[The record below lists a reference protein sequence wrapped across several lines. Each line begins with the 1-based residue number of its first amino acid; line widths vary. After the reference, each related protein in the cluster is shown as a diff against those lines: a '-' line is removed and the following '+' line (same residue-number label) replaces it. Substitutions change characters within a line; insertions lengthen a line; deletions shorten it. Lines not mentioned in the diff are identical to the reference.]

1 MASENNNYDLQA
13 RLANALQTRYSL
25 PASPAWLSNFLANA
39 RQPLP
44 PLPALTSTAHFRI
57 LASDL
62 TASLL
67 TSSTAIGTGT
77 ATAAL
82 LPPSIGDVATK
93 ETRLNTTANGTATP
107 IAIPVQVLDIQDIG
121 SSAWSQVEAIERVER
136 GEEVRGREV
145 IRTVAALEDSDNEV
159 AVDPAASGP
168 IAAGGGRSMAARGAT
183 AIGNNAQQGTPSA
196 SSASSAA
203 KRSQGPHKLIL
214 QDAAG
219 TKVTAFEL
227 ESLPNLWIGEDGM
240 NIGCKML
247 LQPGTLVRRGMVM
260 LTPGTTRILGG
271 KIEPWDKK
279 WREGRKK
286 RLIEEASGG

>member
-1 MASENNNYDLQA
+1 MGSHSSDLQA
-13 RLANALQTRYSL
+13 TLANALQTRYSL
-25 PASPAWLSNFLANA
+25 PASPAWLSGFLANA

-67 TSSTAIGTGT
+67 KSTVGTGT
-77 ATAAL
+77 STAAL
-82 LPPSIGDVATK
+82 LPPTIGDVATK
-93 ETRLNTTANGTATP
+93 ETRLHTTANGTATP
-107 IAIPVQVLDIQDIG
+107 IPIPVQVLDIQDIG

-168 IAAGGGRSMAARGAT
+168 HTGGGGRPISARSNGAVS
-183 AIGNNAQQGTPSA
+183 NNAQQGAT
-196 SSASSAA
+196 SASSAA

-227 ESLPNLWIGEDGM
+227 ETLPNLWIGEDGM
-240 NIGCKML
+240 SIGCKML

-260 LTPGTTRILGG
+260 LTPSTVRILGG

-279 WREGRKK
+279 WREDRKK
-286 RLIEEASGG
+286 RLIEEVSGG